1 VDAEEG
7 IQLARIFQ
15 LPLDLADEFF
25 ALLVDGILGAEQ
37 FTAFA
42 VSAAFSPF
50 LGKHDAISVLRSL
63 KSWNGST

>member
-1 VDAEEG
+1 ML
-7 IQLARIFQ
+7 QLLF
-15 LPLDLADEFF
+15 DLANQVFG
-25 ALLVDGILGAEQ
+25 LLVDGILGVEQ

-50 LGKHDAISVLRSL
+50 LGEHDAISVLRSL